1 MTETADI
8 TKLYANY
15 VFPVHTY
22 ITMIKVELQ
31 NRHIKRL
38 TILINNK
45 IEQL

>member
-15 VFPVHTY
+15 VFPVHIPMT
-22 ITMIKVELQ
+22 KVDLQ

-45 IEQL
+45 TEQL